1 MSTRDYNKHYVS
13 TTQPPDGKPGDEWYN
28 PTTNYLYKLFINSGT
43 TVSWTQIPSTN
54 VTGSGG
60 SGGSGATAINLST
73 SPNIVN
79 GLLALDLTT
88 YTVFEF
94 QLTQNITSITLA
106 NVPAAGILGSFMII
120 ITGDGTPRSV
130 TWPVGFKWPSGTAP
144 SITSTLNKK
153 DIYVFF
159 SSDGGS
165 TWQAFISGQNL

>member
-1 MSTRDYNKHYVS
+1 MSTRDYNKHIVS
-13 TTQPPDGKPGDEWYN
+13 TTQPPTGNPGDEWYN
-28 PTTNYLYKLFINSGT
+28 PTTNYLYKLFVNSGT
-43 TVSWTQIPSTN
+43 SVSWTQIPSTN

-60 SGGSGATAINLST
+60 GGTGATAINLST
-73 SPNIVN
+73 SPTITGGV
-79 GLLALDLTT
+79 LELSLAT

-94 QLTQNITSITLA
+94 QLTQNITTITLTS
-106 NVPAAGILGSFMII
+106 VPAAGIMASFMIVT
-120 ITGDGTPRSV
+120 TGDGTPRTV

-153 DIYVFF
+153 DAFVFF